1 MPGSLRPVLR
11 CDSAGSRPTPWEDEA
26 VTRYVITAD
35 VALQLAAQRVVPAE
49 EHQLVAPTLIRSQM
63 LSSLYRQVRLGELDR
78 DEADARMD
86 HFRSMRPR
94 LLGDR
99 VLQRVAWRIAEQ
111 LGWDDTLDAEY
122 VALTQLQADA
132 LITLDDHLASAV
144 GDLVSVASIDEL
156 R

>member
-1 MPGSLRPVLR
+1 
-11 CDSAGSRPTPWEDEA
+11 
-26 VTRYVITAD
+26 VITAD

-132 LITLDDHLASAV
+132 LITLDDQLASAV
-144 GDLVSVASIDEL
+144 GDLVIVASIDEL

>member
-1 MPGSLRPVLR
+1 M
-11 CDSAGSRPTPWEDEA
+11 
-26 VTRYVITAD
+26 TRYVITAD
-35 VALQLAAQRVVPAE
+35 VALQLAAERVAPPD

-63 LSSLYRQVRLGELDR
+63 LSSLYRQVRLGDLDR
-78 DEADARMD
+78 AEADARMD

-132 LITLDDHLASAV
+132 LITLDEELASAV
-144 GDLVSVASIDEL
+144 GDLVVVAAIDEL

>member
-1 MPGSLRPVLR
+1 M
-11 CDSAGSRPTPWEDEA
+11 PWEDEA
-26 VTRYVITAD
+26 LMRYVITAD
-35 VALQLAAQRVVPAE
+35 VALQLAAERVVLAD

-78 DEADARMD
+78 AEADARMD

-111 LGWDDTLDAEY
+111 LGWDDTFDAEY

-132 LITLDDHLASAV
+132 LITLDDDVVSAV
-144 GDLVSVASIDEL
+144 GDLVVVAAIDVL

>member
-1 MPGSLRPVLR
+1 
-11 CDSAGSRPTPWEDEA
+11 
-26 VTRYVITAD
+26 VITAD
-35 VALQLAAQRVVPAE
+35 VALQLAAERVVPAD

-78 DEADARMD
+78 AEADTRMD

-99 VLQRVAWRIAEQ
+99 VLQRLAWRIAEQ
-111 LGWDDTLDAEY
+111 LDWDDTLDAEY

-132 LITLDDHLASAV
+132 LITLDDDLASAV
-144 GDLVSVASIDEL
+144 GDLVVVAAIDEL

>member
-1 MPGSLRPVLR
+1 
-11 CDSAGSRPTPWEDEA
+11 
-26 VTRYVITAD
+26 VITAD
-35 VALQLAAQRVVPAE
+35 VALQLAAERVAPRD

-78 DEADARMD
+78 TEADARMD

-99 VLQRVAWRIAEQ
+99 VLQRVAWRIAEGF
-111 LGWDDTLDAEY
+111 GWDDTVDAEY
-122 VALTQLQADA
+122 VALTQLQADS
-132 LITLDDHLASAV
+132 LVTLDDDLASAV
-144 GDLVSVASIDEL
+144 GDLVVVASIDEL

>member
-1 MPGSLRPVLR
+1 M
-11 CDSAGSRPTPWEDEA
+11 
-26 VTRYVITAD
+26 TRYVITAD
-35 VALQLAAQRVVPAE
+35 VALQLAAERIAPAA

-63 LSSLYRQVRLGELDR
+63 LSSLYRQVRLTELDPA
-78 DEADARMD
+78 EADARMD

-132 LITLDDHLASAV
+132 LTTLDDDLASAV
-144 GDLVSVASIDEL
+144 GDLVVVAAIDEL

>member
-1 MPGSLRPVLR
+1 M
-11 CDSAGSRPTPWEDEA
+11 
-26 VTRYVITAD
+26 TRYVITAD

-49 EHQLVAPTLIRSQM
+49 EHELVAPTLIRSQM

>member
-1 MPGSLRPVLR
+1 M
-11 CDSAGSRPTPWEDEA
+11 
-26 VTRYVITAD
+26 TRYVITAE
-35 VALQLAAQRVVPAE
+35 VALQLAAERVVPAHD
-49 EHQLVAPTLIRSQM
+49 HQLVAPTLIRSQM

-78 DEADARMD
+78 AEADARMD

-111 LGWDDTLDAEY
+111 LGWDDTVDAEY
-122 VALTQLQADA
+122 VALTQLQADS
-132 LITLDDHLASAV
+132 LVTLDDDLASAV
-144 GDLVSVASIDEL
+144 GDLVVVASIDEL

>member
-1 MPGSLRPVLR
+1 
-11 CDSAGSRPTPWEDEA
+11 
-26 VTRYVITAD
+26 VITAD
-35 VALQLAAQRVVPAE
+35 VALRLAAERVVPAV

-63 LSSLYRQVRLGELDR
+63 LSSLYRQVRRGELDR
-78 DEADARMD
+78 AEADARMD

-111 LGWDDTLDAEY
+111 LGWDDTFDAEY
-122 VALTQLQADA
+122 VALTQLQADS
-132 LITLDDHLASAV
+132 LVTLDDELATAV
-144 GDLVSVASIDEL
+144 GDLVVVASIDEL

>member
-1 MPGSLRPVLR
+1 
-11 CDSAGSRPTPWEDEA
+11 

-35 VALQLAAQRVVPAE
+35 VALQLAADRIVPAD

-63 LSSLYRQVRLGELDR
+63 LSSLYRQVRNGELDR
-78 DEADARMD
+78 AEADARMD
-86 HFRSMRPR
+86 HFRAMRPR

-122 VALTQLQADA
+122 IALTQLQADS
-132 LITLDDHLASAV
+132 LVTLDDDLASAV
-144 GDLVSVASIDEL
+144 GDLVVVASIDEL

>member
-1 MPGSLRPVLR
+1 M
-11 CDSAGSRPTPWEDEA
+11 A
-26 VTRYVITAD
+26 RYVITAD
-35 VALQLAAQRVVPAE
+35 VALQLAAERAAPSDD
-49 EHQLVAPTLIRSQM
+49 HQLVAPTLIRSQM

-78 DEADARMD
+78 AEADARMD

-122 VALTQLQADA
+122 VALTQLQADS
-132 LITLDDHLASAV
+132 LVTLDDNLATAV
-144 GDLVSVASIDEL
+144 GDLVVVASIDEL